1 MIQALDLF
9 VIHDSIQ
16 RYDLGA
22 YGAFSAFVIIVATT
36 TENAFLRSRTR
47 DVGPYRVHIVL
58 TLVQLGL
65 ALFSLVSLLS
75 LQRRP
80 AVFDDGQ
87 PVDGEFTVSAFAR
100 YSFSWGGPILKFA
113 RKNKGLGFDDLPRVS
128 QYMRSNFLQKTFN
141 EQKSKGRL
149 WKQVFSYYR
158 WAFLQQFLLILTIS
172 VTQFGPQFA
181 MFNLLK
187 LLEQRTEGAQ
197 VAAVAWAW
205 VFGLGFFMLGTSLFE
220 SWLFWIVWSRLGLP
234 IRSML
239 SILVF
244 MKSTRRKDVKGVQ
257 KASVEAA
264 EAAKKSS
271 EPVVNDSSGHKGEDT
286 APGAKKDDED
296 DEDESMQKSRQST
309 INLVGVDSKRV
320 SDFASYAYI
329 FPGVATKLTVSMCF
343 LFTLIGGRALVAGL
357 ITFALSVPVNIFVS
371 RRYNALQ
378 GDLMKLRDQKMAV
391 VTEALQGIRQIKFSA
406 LEHQWQA
413 KIGVK
418 RNQELAVLWKIW
430 KYETALISLW
440 IFGPVMLSAVS
451 LTVYSYIQGDLAP
464 SIAFTTIA
472 IFSQIEGT
480 LAIVPELTTDALDA
494 WVSINRI
501 EKYLDAP
508 EKVDCTV
515 PSDAVS
521 FENASI
527 AWPSDSQEEDPDRF
541 ILRGISLRFPNKEL
555 SVISG
560 KTGSGK
566 SLLLAAIL
574 GEVDKISGTIK
585 VPKAP
590 SLQDRFDHRATKGN
604 WIIDSAIAF
613 VAQIPWIENATIK
626 DNILFGLPFDEGRY
640 KRVVAVCALEKDLE
654 MLEDGELT
662 EIGANGINLSGGQR
676 WRVSFARAL
685 YSRAGILVLDDI
697 FSALDAHVGRQLFEE
712 ALTGELGVGR
722 TRILVTHHV
731 GLCLP
736 RSKYTVLLGEGTVEH
751 VGLVED
757 LQRTGS
763 LEQILQL
770 EKNEVEVEP
779 EDEDLPNDEPNGDA
793 LTKVLSRRSAHS
805 ALIDDGGAD
814 KKPKPKKFTEEEK
827 RETGSIKFDLY
838 KEYFSTSGGFKLW
851 GPLCVLFVGYMCL
864 ILGRVSDPVL
874 LHYRVYTLY

>member
-1 MIQALDLF
+1 LF
-9 VIHDSIQ
+9 VVHDSIQ
-16 RYDLGA
+16 RFNLGA
-22 YGAFSAFVIIVATT
+22 CAAFAAFVVVVTIT
-36 TENAFLRSRTR
+36 TEDAFLKSRTG
-47 DVGPYRVHIVL
+47 DVGPYTVHIIL
-58 TLVQLGL
+58 TLVQL
-65 ALFSLVSLLS
+65 AVAFFSLIAFLT

-80 AVFDDGQ
+80 AVFHDGQ
-87 PVDGEFTVSAFAR
+87 PVDGELTVSALSRF
-100 YSFSWGGPILKFA
+100 SFSWGSPVLKFA
-113 RKNKGLGFDDLPRVS
+113 RKNKALGFDDLPRVS
-128 QYMRSNFLQKTFN
+128 QYLRSNFLQGTFN
-141 EQKSKGRL
+141 ERKSRSRL
-149 WKQVFSYYR
+149 WKQVFYYFR
-158 WAFLQQFLLILTIS
+158 WAFFQQFVLIITIG

-187 LLEQRTEGAQ
+187 LLEQRAQGDQ

-205 VFGLGFFMLGTSLFE
+205 VFGLGFFMLGSSLFE
-220 SWLFWIVWSRLGLP
+220 SWLFWIVYARLGVP
-234 IRSML
+234 IRAML
-239 SILVF
+239 SVLVF
-244 MKSTRRKDVKGVQ
+244 MKATRRKDVKGVQ
-257 KASVEAA
+257 KADVAAA
-264 EAAKKSS
+264 EDAKTSHG
-271 EPVVNDSSGHKGEDT
+271 PAVNESSGHKGGDT
-286 APGAKKDDED
+286 ASGAKKDDADD
-296 DEDESMQKSRQST
+296 DEESMQKSRQST

-320 SDFASYAYI
+320 SDFACYAYI
-329 FPGVATKLTVSMCF
+329 FPGVVTKLTVSMCF
-343 LFTLIGGRALVAGL
+343 LYTLIGGKALLAGL
-357 ITFALSVPVNIFVS
+357 LTFALSVPFNIFVS
-371 RRYNALQ
+371 KRYNALQ

-406 LEHQWQA
+406 LERQWQA

-418 RNQELAVLWKIW
+418 RSQELAVLWKIW
-430 KYETALISLW
+430 QYETALISLW

-451 LTVYSYIQGDLAP
+451 LTVYSYIHGDLSP

-480 LAIVPELTTDALDA
+480 LAIVPELTTEALDA

-527 AWPSDSQEEDPDRF
+527 AWPSDSQEEDADRF
-541 ILRGISLRFPNKEL
+541 ILKDINLRFPNKQL

-574 GEVDKISGTIK
+574 GEVDKISGVIK

-590 SLQDRFDHRATKGN
+590 LLQDRFDHQATKGD

-626 DNILFGLPFDEGRY
+626 DNVLFGLPFDAGRY
-640 KRVVAVCALEKDLE
+640 KKVVSVCALEKDLE

-736 RSKYTVLLGEGTVEH
+736 RSNYTVLLGEGTVEH
-751 VGLVED
+751 AGFVED

-763 LEQILQL
+763 LEQILQQEKSEVKEVL
-770 EKNEVEVEP
+770 E
-779 EDEDLPNDEPNGDA
+779 DDDLLNVDEPDGDV
-793 LTKVLSRRSAHS
+793 LTRVLSKRSAHS
-805 ALIDDGGAD
+805 ALVDDGGAD
-814 KKPKPKKFTEEEK
+814 KKPKPQPKKFTEDEK

-838 KEYFSTSGGFKLW
+838 KEYISTSGGIKLW
-851 GPLCVLFVGYMCL
+851 GPLCVLFVGYMGL
-864 ILGRVSDPVL
+864 ILGRVSDGPPVASY
-874 LHYRVYTLY
+874 LHSSLT

>member
-1 MIQALDLF
+1 M
-9 VIHDSIQ
+9 H
-16 RYDLGA
+16 
-22 YGAFSAFVIIVATT
+22 II
-36 TENAFLRSRTR
+36 
-47 DVGPYRVHIVL
+47 L
-58 TLVQLGL
+58 TLVQLGV
-65 ALFSLVSLLS
+65 ALFSLVAFLS

-80 AVFDDGQ
+80 AVFSNGQ
-87 PVDGEFTVSAFAR
+87 PVDAEFTVSALGR
-100 YSFSWGGPILKFA
+100 YSFSWSGPILKYA
-113 RKNKGLGFDDLPRVS
+113 RNNKGLDFDNLPRVS
-128 QYMRSNFLQKTFN
+128 QYMRSNFLQESFS
-141 EQKSKGRL
+141 EQKSKSRL
-149 WKQVFSYYR
+149 WKQVFYYYR
-158 WAFLQQFLLILTIS
+158 GAFLQQFLLVLTIS

-181 MFNLLK
+181 MFKLLK
-187 LLEQRTEGAQ
+187 LLEQRAEGAQ
-197 VAAVAWAW
+197 VAMVAWVW

-220 SWLFWIVWSRLGLP
+220 SWLFWIVWARLGLP

-257 KASVEAA
+257 KANVEAA
-264 EAAKKSS
+264 EAGKTSDGPA
-271 EPVVNDSSGHKGEDT
+271 VNDAAGHKGEDT
-286 APGAKKDDED
+286 APGAKKDDEND
-296 DEDESMQKSRQST
+296 DDESMQKSRQST

-329 FPGVATKLTVSMCF
+329 FPGVATKLTVSTCF
-343 LFTLIGGRALVAGL
+343 LYTLIGGRALAAGL

-406 LEHQWQA
+406 LERQWQA

-451 LTVYSYIQGDLAP
+451 LTVYSYIYGELSA

-472 IFSQIEGT
+472 IFGQIEGT

-508 EKVDCTV
+508 EKVDFTV

-527 AWPSDSQEEDPDRF
+527 AWPSDSQEGDADSF
-541 ILRGISLRFPNKEL
+541 ILRNISLRFPNKEL

-574 GEVDKISGTIK
+574 GEVDKISGMIK
-585 VPKAP
+585 APKAP
-590 SLQDRFDHRATKGN
+590 SLQDRFDHKATKGN

-640 KRVVAVCALEKDLE
+640 KKVVSVCALEKDLE

-662 EIGANGINLSGGQR
+662 EIGSNGINLSGGQR

-697 FSALDAHVGRQLFEE
+697 FSALDAHVGRQLFDE
-712 ALTGELGVGR
+712 ALTGDLGVGR

-736 RSKYTVLLGEGTVEH
+736 RSKYTVRLGEGTVEH
-751 VGLVED
+751 AGLVEE

-763 LEQILQL
+763 LEHILQQ
-770 EKNEVEVEP
+770 EKSEVEIIPDE
-779 EDEDLPNDEPNGDA
+779 EDLLNVDEPNGDV

-805 ALIDDGGAD
+805 ALVDDGGAD
-814 KKPKPKKFTEEEK
+814 KKPKQQPKKFTEDEK
-827 RETGSIKFDLY
+827 RETGAIKFDLY
-838 KEYFSTSGGFKLW
+838 KEYISTSGGIKLW
-851 GPLCVLFVGYMCL
+851 GPLCVLFIGYMSL
-864 ILGRVSDPVL
+864 ILGRVSRACPAPSWYIFYVL
-874 LHYRVYTLY
+874 TNSSLTGLVSGLDHTIQSLSSLSTISINKFLDHSPPLKRRW